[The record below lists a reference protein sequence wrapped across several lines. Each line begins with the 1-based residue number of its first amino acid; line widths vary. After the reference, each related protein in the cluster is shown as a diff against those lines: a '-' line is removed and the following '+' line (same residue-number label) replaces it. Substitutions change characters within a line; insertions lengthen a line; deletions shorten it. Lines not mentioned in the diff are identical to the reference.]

1 MRAALFIV
9 ALLSAVVAVTAQAGS
24 PARARAQATLASGT
38 LGSFGAA
45 VASGDERSGKTFA
58 VDARGVSVGT
68 AIVSVRARRSA
79 ATPAAEAEATGRSVS
94 LLDGL
99 VSAYGARRQVTA
111 TPGGSSYSGRVDG
124 LRIGDRMIG
133 AVSAGRR
140 YSLPDRGGSV
150 VVNSG
155 SAALTVTLTKPANG
169 FPAGTSVTIAD
180 VAASARAAV
189 EDRPDPEP
197 TAKPDEDAED
207 RADADETDP
216 AKKARR
222 AARRER
228 REQRRREDAAAA
240 ARLAAGDFVFPVFGT
255 GVSVADDF
263 GAPRQPV
270 IGTHQ
275 GNDIFGAFG
284 APVLAVADGTVQRV
298 GTLDIS
304 GNRLWLRTDDGDRFF
319 YAHLSAFAPAAV
331 SGERVRAG
339 TLLGFVGNTGDAE
352 PTPPHVHFQIHPGG
366 GRPIDPHSVL
376 GAWRRA
382 DPKAGSWL
390 ARYGGEPAPGALVA
404 VKDYIAG

>member
-1 MRAALFIV
+1 MRV
-9 ALLSAVVAVTAQAGS
+9 ALLIVAVLSAAVVAVTAQAGS
-24 PARARAQATLASGT
+24 PARARAQATLATGT
-38 LGSFGAA
+38 LGSFGEA
-45 VASGDERSGKTFA
+45 VASGDERSEDTFGL
-58 VDARGVSVGT
+58 DTRGIRVGT
-68 AIVSVRARRSA
+68 AIVGVRTRRSG
-79 ATPAAEAEATGRSVS
+79 ATPTAEAEATGRSVR

-99 VSAYGARRQVTA
+99 VTAYGAVRRVTA
-111 TPGGSSYSGRVDG
+111 TPGGRSYSGRVDG
-124 LRIGDRMIG
+124 LQVGDRMIG
-133 AVSAGRR
+133 ATTASRR
-140 YSLPDRGGSV
+140 FSLPGDGGWV
-150 VVNSG
+150 TVNRG
-155 SAALTVTLTKPANG
+155 SAALSVTLTKAANG

-189 EDRPDPEP
+189 ADAPDPEP
-197 TAKPDEDAED
+197 TAEPEDDAADEPEAED
-207 RADADETDP
+207 E
-216 AKKARR
+216 RR

-228 REQRRREDAAAA
+228 RADRRREDAAAA
-240 ARLAAGDFVFPVFGT
+240 KRLAAGDFVFPVFGT
-255 GVSVADDF
+255 GVSVADDY

-284 APVLAVADGTVQRV
+284 APVLAVADGTVQKV

-352 PTPPHVHFQIHPGG
+352 PTPPHVHFEIHPGG
-366 GRPIDPHSVL
+366 GRSIDPYSVL
-376 GAWRRA
+376 RAWRRA

-404 VKDYIAG
+404 VEDYIAG